1 MVGMRASAA
10 MRRVGSCCA
19 VMAVAAVLSGI
30 NTATAHAAPLSEGL
44 GRGSAIG
51 DRIATGDCRM
61 LLIGDSISS
70 KNTNTPTQS
79 SLFWGIIRTWH
90 PTTFVG
96 FTTPSNNQ
104 FPQTQLAVTQPI
116 YATVTNRNLQSQPAS
131 ARQFSYGYRR
141 VASAPAVDFHWDRG
155 LDQPASTLV
164 LRIRLNEN
172 SGVWQGGDWF
182 TQGPVRARHLVCA
195 TPYSVPSLAAQSQRI
210 SGPGFTAAPV
220 DLSGQWRI
228 AGLDTPTLPQAPG
241 RADFSIL
248 TAGGHD
254 ESLAA
259 DHLIWLTTR
268 IWLEGATGFSI
279 DALAVGGA
287 RLADHLA
294 DGPFMA
300 DDLLAE
306 YLALSGEPNVIAINL
321 GANDGAFS
329 TDWRDDMIELID
341 RYDALST
348 STPDFV
354 LIAPYGTLNSISHE
368 NALIAADFLHGIA
381 TTGTPRVDESRIAFV
396 NLPGLLGGPI
406 DQALLTDTI
415 HPTPAGIDHL
425 AALIWSRFVENDCPA
440 DISSVPA
447 PGVPDGAL
455 TGADFFEFLDRFS
468 AGDMRADYGSAT
480 DPIAPDGALTGSDF
494 FCFLDLFSRGCN

>member
-1 MVGMRASAA
+1 MLGTMASAA
-10 MRRVGSCCA
+10 LRRGGSCCA
-19 VMAVAAVLSGI
+19 IVAAAGCAFLAAAAG
-30 NTATAHAAPLSEGL
+30 AAPLSEGL

-61 LLIGDSISS
+61 LLVGDSISS
-70 KNTNTPTQS
+70 KNTNIPTQS
-79 SLFWGIIRTWH
+79 SLFWGIIRTWS
-90 PTTFVG
+90 PAQFVG
-96 FTTPSNNQ
+96 FSTPSNNQ

-116 YATVTNRNLQSQPAS
+116 YATVTNRNMQNQPAS
-131 ARQFSYGYRR
+131 ARLFSYGYQR
-141 VASAPAVDFHWDRG
+141 VASAPAIDMQWDRG
-155 LDQPASTLV
+155 LDQPDSTLV

-210 SGPGFTAAPV
+210 SGPGFTTAPV
-220 DLSGQWRI
+220 DLSGPWRV
-228 AGLDTPTLPQAPG
+228 AGLDTPTLAPSPG

-268 IWLEGATGFSI
+268 IWLEGESGFSI

-294 DGPFMA
+294 DGPFMT
-300 DDLLAE
+300 DDLLAD
-306 YLALSGEPNVIAINL
+306 YLALSGSPNVIAIKL
-321 GANDGAFS
+321 GANDGAFT

-348 STPDFV
+348 ASPEFV

-368 NALIAADFLHGIA
+368 NALIAAGFLHGIA
-381 TTGTPRVDESRIAFV
+381 TAGTPSVDASRIAFV
-396 NLPGLLGGPI
+396 NLPGILGGPI
-406 DQALLTDTI
+406 DQGLLTDTI

-425 AALIWSRFVENDCPA
+425 AALIWSRIVENDCPA
-440 DISSVPA
+440 DISSAPA

-455 TGADFFEFLDRFS
+455 TGSDFFEFLGRFA
-468 AGDMRADYGSAT
+468 AGDMRADFGSAG
-480 DPIAPDGALTGSDF
+480 DPLAPDGALTGSDF
-494 FCFLDLFSRGCN
+494 FSFLDLFSQGCD